1 MKPTSEKNTQTVFYC
16 TWWIHKRT
24 PSTRSGPNETCQH
37 QVQDQTKPCVFGV
50 VHYVCECVHVWVNCC
65 IWALKKRLHPMG
77 LAPALSFA
85 GWGDV
90 HARGPVFSQK
100 CIRPN
105 PHSCN
110 TIQCYAMLCY
120 AVPHYNI
127 LYCTTLYYT
136 VPYYTTLYHAIPHY
150 TYCLVRLHC
159 TLQYL
164 TLHTEYTSVK
174 YTWAQGWRF
183 PGASK
188 NLVFRCKEVGGG
200 LGRA

>member
-1 MKPTSEKNTQTVFYC
+1 VNPQKNALNSLRAERNFPAPSSGSNQALCLWCGALCLRMCACMSELLHLSPEKATAPNG
-16 TWWIHKRT
+16 
-24 PSTRSGPNETCQH
+24 PSTCSFICRMGGCACQGPS
-37 QVQDQTKPCVFGV
+37 
-50 VHYVCECVHVWVNCC
+50 
-65 IWALKKRLHPMG
+65 I
-77 LAPALSFA
+77 LAKMHSPQPAFL
-85 GWGDV
+85 
-90 HARGPVFSQK
+90 QY
-100 CIRPN
+100 
-105 PHSCN
+105 N
-110 TIQCYAMLCY
+110 TMLCYAMLCY

-188 NLVFRCKEVGGG
+188 NLVFRCKKVGGG
-200 LGRA
+200 LWRA